1 MNRHQ
6 QLPANVARLLDAA
19 ASNNRVPK
27 TLARAVAW
35 VESRG
40 EQTAVSPKGALGVMQ
55 LMPRTAADMNV
66 DPNVLE
72 QNIAG
77 GVAYLAR
84 MLRKYSGDEAIAL
97 AAYNWGPG
105 NVDDAINAGTDGF
118 PESVQQ
124 YVRNVVARRI
134 EEGNRSAAGPFL
146 QPHHF
151 SCPHC
156 RRDVT
161 VRVELELEV
170 ES

>member
-1 MNRHQ
+1 MNKHQ

-19 ASNNRVPK
+19 AANNRVPK

-40 EQTAVSPKGALGVMQ
+40 EQSAVSPQGALGVMQ

-72 QNIAG
+72 ENVSG

-84 MLRKYSGDEAIAL
+84 MLRKYGGVEERAL
-97 AAYNWGPG
+97 AAYAWGPG
-105 NVDDAINAGTDGF
+105 NVDDALVEGHAF
-118 PESVQQ
+118 PESVQT
-124 YVRNVVARRI
+124 YVRNVLARRI
-134 EEGNRSAAGPFL
+134 EEGNHSAAGPFSSPRVL
-146 QPHHF
+146 

-161 VRVELELEV
+161 VRAELELEV
-170 ES
+170 EP